1 MIYKIDH
8 VCCRCGS
15 NSITVKGECTWDI
28 EQQKF
33 VFYDTY
39 DSESY
44 CYNCNEYTAFKD
56 VKVLHKDVKDLLAE
70 LDISIAC
77 MLDNAMDVETEK
89 DIEHIQNTF
98 LKLEDLLRDNSG
110 DIYVK

>member
-15 NSITVKGECTWDI
+15 SSVTVKGHCTWNVH
-28 EQQKF
+28 EQKF
-33 VFYDTY
+33 VFLDTY

-44 CYNCNEYTAFKD
+44 CLECRDYVAFKD
-56 VKVLHKDVKDLLAE
+56 VKVLHEDVNDLIAE
-70 LDISIAC
+70 IDISIAC
-77 MLDNAMDVETEK
+77 LLDNAMDVKTQM
-89 DIEHIQNTF
+89 DVEHIQSSF